1 MIQDTTAFEPLTA
14 TAPPSPKT
22 PALGDGIDAVLF
34 DLDGVLTPTAQ
45 IHEEA
50 WRRLFGP
57 YFESRG
63 VAPYTD
69 EDYFVHLDGR
79 ARYDAVEAILASR
92 GIDLPYGQP
101 DDDPDQETICGLG
114 NRKNREFNEAVRST
128 GVTPYP
134 GSTRFLDYIE
144 RLGPLKVAVVSSSKN
159 APAVLESAGLLDHF
173 STIVDGNVARD
184 KGLGG
189 KPAPDTYLDAAR
201 QLGVDPS
208 ACAVV
213 EDAVSG
219 VQAGHAGD
227 FGMVIGVDR
236 GAGAQALRSA
246 GATIV
251 VNDLGELVPAAF
263 ESRPG
268 ANIPARYP
276 VPTDPEWV
284 IPSHF
289 FSERGPQVQASLL
302 ALTNGYLGIRGD
314 MGLASDTSD
323 RGTYLNGLHETWPIA
338 HAEDAYGF
346 ARIGQSMVS
355 LPDATSFQVMVD
367 GFAWGEGGIV
377 LCERT
382 RTLDVHSGLLVEQS
396 EWIAPSGA
404 AVRIEQRSAVAL
416 FNPHLAVIEIAVTP
430 LDRDCEIVIR
440 SSVATPTQPP
450 VEVSEG
456 IFLELD
462 DPRKANPLI
471 EGAVIETEV
480 FGEEDGASIAYQT
493 RASHMAA
500 ALALK
505 NRAHLLAAD
514 SGAGGETNDE
524 AGASI
529 PMRPV
534 ETCDG
539 ESLAWE
545 TCTAARRGQTVQVTK
560 TLSYTRDDL
569 FEERPGEPLP
579 RADAALKEALADA
592 PDTFFINQAT
602 RTGMLWSRGDVQV
615 DLTPTSPL
623 RPGAVGTPSGD
634 SPTLQASIRWCLF
647 QLLQASACLRGTGV
661 PAKGLTG
668 SGYDGHYF
676 WDAEIYVLPY
686 LVYANPEAAREL
698 LHYRYRTLDA
708 ARVRAAEMNE
718 DGALFSWRT
727 IGGPEASAYYP
738 AGTAQYHID
747 AAIAYALNQYLNA
760 TDDTNFLL
768 TEAIDILVET
778 SRMWLSLG
786 FLSGRDG
793 KFHIQG
799 VTGPDEYTAVVNDNL
814 YTNVM
819 ARANLRVTSH
829 WLEVIKENFPT
840 DYEAIIRRLALSSAQ
855 ISEFAEVAD
864 AIYVPWNETL
874 GLYPQDDAF
883 LDKQVWDFEG
893 TPAENYPL
901 LLHYHPLVIYRHQ
914 VLKQSDTVL
923 ALYLLASQFST
934 EDKRANFDYYDAITT
949 GDSSLSAAAQSIV
962 AAEVGHAELAADY
975 FSRLLEIDL
984 SDLHSNTDAGLHIA
998 SLGGT
1003 WSALVMGFGG
1013 LRDDT
1018 GILRFSPRLPVNWAS
1033 MRFSLMQRGYPL
1045 KVAIT
1050 RGGIDFEYDAP
1061 EGAEVTVAV
1070 VITPGVDDEDA
1081 REHLITVSGR
1091 TPQRVSYASSESA

>member
-1 MIQDTTAFEPLTA
+1 MLNPD
-14 TAPPSPKT
+14 
-22 PALGDGIDAVLF
+22 IDAVLF

-50 WRRLFGP
+50 WRRLFTS
-57 YFESRG
+57 YFEARG

-92 GIDLPYGQP
+92 GIDLPYGTPEDGP
-101 DDDPDQETICGLG
+101 DMDTVCGLG

-128 GVTPYP
+128 GVEPYP
-134 GSTRFLDYIE
+134 GSLRFLDYLDRI
-144 RLGPLKVAVVSSSKN
+144 GPLKVAVVSSSKN
-159 APAVLESAGLLDHF
+159 APAVLEAAGLLARF
-173 STIVDGNVARD
+173 PVIVDGKVASE
-184 KGLGG
+184 KGLPG
-189 KPAPDTYLDAAR
+189 KPRPDTYLDAAR
-201 QLGVDPS
+201 QLGVDPR

-219 VQAGHAGD
+219 VEAGHAGD

-236 GAGAQALRSA
+236 GAGADALIA
-246 GATIV
+246 GGATITV
-251 VNDLGELVPAAF
+251 EDLDELVPTSFQSA
-263 ESRPG
+263 PG
-268 ANIPARYP
+268 EDIPLRYQP
-276 VPTDPEWV
+276 NHDPSWV
-284 IPSHF
+284 IPAEHF
-289 FSERGPQVQASLL
+289 AAHGPQVEASLL

-314 MGLASDTSD
+314 MGLSSDLPD
-323 RGTYLNGLHETWPIA
+323 RGTFLNGFHETWPIS

-355 LPDATSFQVMVD
+355 LPDATALSVTVD
-367 GFAWGEGGIV
+367 GADWGEGGIW
-377 LCERT
+377 LKQRERL
-382 RTLDVHSGLLVEQS
+382 LDVKSAQLVERA
-396 EWIAPSGA
+396 EWVTPTGT
-404 AVRIEQRSAVAL
+404 AVRLEQRSGVAL
-416 FNPHLAVIEIAVTP
+416 FNPHLAVVELAVTA
-430 LDRDCEIVIR
+430 LDGECEVTIR
-440 SSVATPTQPP
+440 SAVASPTEPV

-456 IFLELD
+456 IYLELD

-471 EGAVIETEV
+471 DGAVIEAEV
-480 FGEEDGASIAYQT
+480 FPGEDGASLTYQT

-505 NRAHLLAAD
+505 NQVRFVPAPTAPDENNSDESAGTPGEAD
-514 SGAGGETNDE
+514 VPGAEGDTDGYAPEVN
-524 AGASI
+524 A
-529 PMRPV
+529 V
-534 ETCDG
+534 EPAEG
-539 ESLAWE
+539 ESLAWQ
-545 TCTAARRGQTVQVTK
+545 TTYRLRRGE
-560 TLSYTRDDL
+560 TLQMAKRIAYTRDDL

-579 RADAALKEALADA
+579 RADATLASTLG
-592 PDTFFINQAT
+592 DTADDFFVKQAARAAT
-602 RTGMLWSRGDVQV
+602 LWSKGDLEVT
-615 DLTPTSPL
+615 LTDTPPT
-623 RPGAVGTPSGD
+623 RPGAVGAELPPDAPS
-634 SPTLQASIRWCLF
+634 LQATIRWCLF

-668 SGYDGHYF
+668 QGYDGHYF

-718 DGALFSWRT
+718 NGALFSWRT

-760 TDDTNFLL
+760 TEDVSFLL

-793 KFHIQG
+793 KFHIHG

-819 ARANLRVTSH
+819 ARANLHATVH
-829 WLEVIKENFPT
+829 WLEVIQSEHPR
-840 DYEAIIRRLALSSAQ
+840 DYEEIIRRLALSPQEIES
-855 ISEFAEVAD
+855 FAEVAE

-893 TPAENYPL
+893 TPADHYPL

-923 ALYLLASQFST
+923 ALYLLGSQFSAA
-934 EDKRANFDYYDAITT
+934 DKRANFDYYDAIST

-975 FSRLLEIDL
+975 FTRILGVDL
-984 SDLHSNTDAGLHIA
+984 ADLHANTDAGLHIA

-1018 GILRFSPRLPVNWAS
+1018 GTLRFNPRLPVNWAR
-1033 MRFSLMQRGYPL
+1033 MRFSLMEKGHPL
-1045 KVAIT
+1045 RVEIT
-1050 RGGIDFEYDAP
+1050 RGGIHFEYDAP
-1061 EGAEVTVAV
+1061 QDMEVTVAV
-1070 VITPGVDDEDA
+1070 SRRPGEGVEGDDNAEQVVTIPGQSA
-1081 REHLITVSGR
+1081 RQVNYLAAER
-1091 TPQRVSYASSESA
+1091 P